1 MNLITAK
8 KPINLSPADPII
20 VTNPPCRKCL
30 SLNPIS
36 QYLRQ
41 CLIRFW
47 CTCYRTVINIT
58 RKYSFNQSS
67 HVKYS
72 IHLTIGD
79 RDFRT
84 RPGRKRSGRTSAAP
98 NHEPHMWEGHNKLAT
113 SLFSAHRKA
122 DRRCSWHRL
131 YCSVLFSSVTLCY
144 VKPDWMLVGL
154 LLCWLEIRLGRWI
167 VQQPDSSG
175 VGVKCGMMA
184 LFREQNRWIKNLTGC
199 NNCL

>member
-131 YCSVLFSSVTLCY
+131 YCSVLFCSV
-144 VKPDWMLVGL
+144 
-154 LLCWLEIRLGRWI
+154 LLCCAMLSRIECWL
-167 VQQPDSSG
+167 DCCC
-175 VGVKCGMMA
+175 VGWKLDWEGE
-184 LFREQNRWIKNLTGC
+184 LC
-199 NNCL
+199 NNQIRVVLVSNVGWWHCSVNRTGGLKI